1 MINQT
6 LIPELQNDAAFTR
19 KILERV
25 PFDHFGWKPHE
36 KSTPLGRLAVHI
48 AELPGWISMTI
59 NSSEL
64 DLGKMNYKPTEV
76 KSTEEL
82 VQLLDQKV
90 QQALDALKGVSDEN
104 LKDNWTL
111 RRGETVL
118 FSMPKV
124 SVIRA
129 MAIKHLVHH
138 RGQLSVYLRLLDI
151 SVPGM
156 YGPSADEI

>member
-104 LKDNWTL
+104 LKETWTL
-111 RRGETVL
+111 RRG
-118 FSMPKV
+118 
-124 SVIRA
+124 
-129 MAIKHLVHH
+129 
-138 RGQLSVYLRLLDI
+138 
-151 SVPGM
+151 
-156 YGPSADEI
+156 